1 VKERADHVTVEGD
14 ATITLPIIVAS
25 LIDRLEGR

>member
-1 VKERADHVTVEGD
+1 VKASADQITVEGD

-25 LIDRLEGR
+25 ILERIGV